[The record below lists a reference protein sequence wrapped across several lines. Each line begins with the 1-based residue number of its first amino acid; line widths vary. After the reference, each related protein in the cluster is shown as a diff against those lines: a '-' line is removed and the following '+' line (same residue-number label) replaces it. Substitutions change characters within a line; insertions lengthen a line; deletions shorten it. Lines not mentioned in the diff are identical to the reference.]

1 MFNQQRHIWGG
12 GGVGL
17 VKTPILDQGGKGDVF
32 DFCKKKAFTD
42 IKFPTDSV
50 FKRHLGTENF
60 IHTARGLDLV
70 V

>member
-1 MFNQQRHIWGG
+1 M
-12 GGVGL
+12 GVGL